1 MGNDVPMNRAVVWAL
16 AMALSLPV
24 GALADTTQAPQPPPP
39 SPAPTEPTP
48 PAAGSAPADPN
59 AAAQKPTQPKPPPRR
74 GINDQRRTMRSYP
87 ANLGYNMYGV
97 VTRGNWLPLAVGA
110 GLTGGALLL
119 DDEVQDYFVRKDF
132 TGFGDAGAIAGGT
145 IAVAGLTLGAFS
157 AGRIARGDRFR
168 ACTYDMSQAIIV
180 DGIWTA
186 AIKLA
191 AGRERPNMENNKS
204 FPSGHASVAFSWATV
219 IGRHYGLK
227 GGIPAYTVATF
238 IATSRMAK
246 NAHWF
251 SDVVAGSALGFGIG
265 RAVVR
270 RNSRPPTPPGG
281 PTPPQPEKPSGLEL
295 GPDFGPAADG
305 LGLQLRL
312 QF

>member
-1 MGNDVPMNRAVVWAL
+1 MNRTVVWAL
-16 AMALSLPV
+16 ATALSLPA
-24 GALADTTQAPQPPPP
+24 GALADMSQAPQPPPLL
-39 SPAPTEPTP
+39 PAPTEPAP
-48 PAAGSAPADPN
+48 PAAGTAPADPT
-59 AAAQKPTQPKPPPRR
+59 AGAQEPTEPKPPPPR
-74 GINDQRRTMRSYP
+74 GINDKRRTMRSYA

-132 TGFGDAGAIAGGT
+132 TGFGDAGALAGGT

-168 ACTYDMSQAIIV
+168 ACTYDMSQAILV
-180 DGIWTA
+180 DGIWTF
-186 AIKLA
+186 AIKEVA
-191 AGRERPNMENNKS
+191 QRERPNMENNKS

-246 NAHWF
+246 NAHWL

-305 LGLQLRL
+305 VGLQLRL
-312 QF
+312 RF

>member
-1 MGNDVPMNRAVVWAL
+1 
-16 AMALSLPV
+16 
-24 GALADTTQAPQPPPP
+24 
-39 SPAPTEPTP
+39 
-48 PAAGSAPADPN
+48 
-59 AAAQKPTQPKPPPRR
+59 
-74 GINDQRRTMRSYP
+74 MRSYP

-97 VTRGNWLPLAVGA
+97 VTRGNWVPLAVGA

-119 DDEVQDYFVRKDF
+119 DDEVQDYFVRNQY
-132 TGFGDAGAIAGGT
+132 TWFGDTGAVVGGT
-145 IAVAGLTLGAFS
+145 IAVAGLPLGAFS

-180 DGIWTA
+180 NGIWTF

-191 AGRERPNMENNKS
+191 AQRERPNMENNKS
-204 FPSGHASVAFSWATV
+204 FPSGHSSEAFAWATV
-219 IGRHYGLK
+219 IDRHYGLK
-227 GGIPAYTVATF
+227 GGIPAYAVATF

-246 NAHWF
+246 NAHWL

-281 PTPPQPEKPSGLEL
+281 PTPPQPEKPSGLQL